1 MPSGN
6 KPLTSRVN
14 VDPDL
19 CHHLVS
25 LGHNE
30 LNDISAAFAVSVSR
44 SDKKCKNIFAF
55 PPNCSGFG
63 LVQGAHFY
71 PVIFLIHSLSSPSGN
86 LTLVLL
92 NSYHTGV
99 LRWSAPANSSSPTM
113 STCCQR
119 KNKLTESHS
128 TSGNR
133 VEAKRRWDNCP
144 VSLCIWFF

>member
-1 MPSGN
+1 MVPSRQQAI
-6 KPLTSRVN
+6 TWVD

-19 CHHLVS
+19 CRHMVS

-30 LNDISAAFAVSVSR
+30 LKDISAAFAVSMSR
-44 SDKKCKNIFAF
+44 HNRKCKYIFIF
-55 PPNCSGFG
+55 PRNSSGFG
-63 LVQGAHFY
+63 LVPGAHFY
-71 PVIFLIHSLSSPSGN
+71 PVIFLIHSLSNLSGN

-99 LRWSAPANSSSPTM
+99 LRWSVPANSSSPTM
-113 STCCQR
+113 STFCQR

-128 TSGNR
+128 TFGNR

-144 VSLCIWFF
+144 MSLCIWFF